1 MARKAP
7 WTNARIDAALDYFFD
22 YQRKNRKKVV
32 ARRLNRRVVARC
44 IKHASGTKVTLNV
57 VSGYLQAYRDSQS
70 KVQTKYHI
78 AARGYGRAGMWY
90 VLSGPNLPVQD
101 SEGMILAHAE
111 WISTDLSQ
119 RAVSD
124 FLRELL
130 PAADQHPVIKPRV
143 DNSVKKVEQ
152 ILRGLLNDVRTDK
165 SLWEQAT
172 RRQADMIPAVT
183 AIEAEVLDELS
194 A

>member
-7 WTNARIDAALDYFFD
+7 WTNSRIDAALDHFFD
-22 YQRKNRKKVV
+22 HQRQTRNQVLV
-32 ARRLNRRVVARC
+32 RRLSRRVVARC
-44 IKHASGTKVTLNV
+44 IRHATGTKLSLNV
-57 VSGYLQAYRDSQS
+57 VSGYLQTYRNSQA

-78 AARGYGRAGMWY
+78 AARGYGRAGLWY
-90 VLSGPNLPVQD
+90 VLSGPNLDVQD
-101 SEGMILAHAE
+101 NEGLIMAHAE

-130 PAADQHPVIKPRV
+130 PAADQNPMIKPRV
-143 DNSVKKVEQ
+143 DSSVRSVELA
-152 ILRGLLNDVRTDK
+152 LRGLLNDIRTDK
-165 SLWEQAT
+165 QLWEQMA
-172 RRQADMIPAVT
+172 RRQVDMIPAVT
-183 AIEAEVLDELS
+183 ALEVEIMDELI